1 MANAAPSTVGKWRRR
16 FAEHRLDGL
25 MDEPR
30 PGAPRQIGDAEVS
43 EVVRRT
49 LETTPKNA
57 THWSLRSMAE
67 AAGFAPSTIHRIW
80 KAFNLQPHRTE
91 TFKLSNDPLFVEKV
105 RDVVGLYLSPPEHA
119 LVLCV
124 DEKSQIQAL
133 DRSQPVLPHASG
145 TDRATN
151 PCLYAPWNAHAVC
164 GPRRATGAIIGR
176 FYPRHRGRE
185 FLSFLRE
192 IERNVPNDLDVH
204 LIMDNYA
211 THKTP
216 AIRKWLGREMACPFH
231 ADREFPGQPGGTLLR
246 RDRRKAH
253 PPRRP
258 PLH

>member
-1 MANAAPSTVGKWRRR
+1 M
-16 FAEHRLDGL
+16 
-25 MDEPR
+25 R
-30 PGAPRQIGDAEVS
+30 PGQIE
-43 EVVRRT
+43 RRT
-49 LETTPKNA
+49 HAYTRHGTLT
-57 THWSLRSMAE
+57 L
-67 AAGFAPSTIHRIW
+67 FA
-80 KAFNLQPHRTE
+80 
-91 TFKLSNDPLFVEKV
+91 
-105 RDVVGLYLSPPEHA
+105 
-119 LVLCV
+119 
-124 DEKSQIQAL
+124 AL
-133 DRSQPVLPHASG
+133 DA
-145 TDRATN
+145 
-151 PCLYAPWNAHAVC
+151 
-164 GPRRATGAIIGR
+164 ATGAIIGR

-216 AIRKWLGREMACPFH
+216 ATRKWLGREMACPFH